1 MRQSRILQ
9 AGYCYH
15 ITIRCNNREFK
26 LTRRECRQVLLY
38 ALAKCRDKF
47 GFRLYG
53 LCIMSNHVH
62 YLLEPAVLEDLP
74 KIIDFSNYG
83 TYDQLTDDGLT
94 QWHPAFL
101 ALAASLELCAAAY
114 RKFCKQYQPK
124 PKPEKRYR
132 WGSKL
137 LAKIKAR
144 GKPSKKVS
152 PGQKSLWE
160 DWDLPEEEILQV
172 AEKFVQA
179 NEYPHKSTT
188 DQSPP
193 RDKPPP

>member
-1 MRQSRILQ
+1 MS
-9 AGYCYH
+9 AGVAVCVG
-15 ITIRCNNREFK
+15 EMSK
-26 LTRRECRQVLLY
+26 QVWLNTLRY
-38 ALAKCRDKF
+38 IHANPKAANIQP
-47 GFRLYG
+47 GFFY
-53 LCIMSNHVH
+53 
-62 YLLEPAVLEDLP
+62 
-74 KIIDFSNYG
+74 DFSNYG

-101 ALAASLELCAAAY
+101 ALAASLELCAEAY

-160 DWDLPEEEILQV
+160 DWDLPAEEILQV

-179 NEYPHKSTT
+179 NEYPHKSTGDHGDQRRMPFSEQRGGTHHHPPSHPT

-193 RDKPPP
+193 KDKPPP